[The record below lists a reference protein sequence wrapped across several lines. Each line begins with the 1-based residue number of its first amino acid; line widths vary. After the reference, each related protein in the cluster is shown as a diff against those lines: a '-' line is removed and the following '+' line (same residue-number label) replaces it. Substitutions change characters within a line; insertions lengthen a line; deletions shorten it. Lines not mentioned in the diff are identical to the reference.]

1 MELGSKQN
9 NAFLKGVRRAAGS
22 GKPTEDGFVVAEGPH
37 LLQEA
42 LRSSWSVEKVLTTVH
57 GWERYRELFH
67 GLENNTVKVSS
78 RAFAATAST
87 ETAQEVL
94 TLLRPHEWSGDE
106 VWRQPALLI
115 ALDAIQDPGN
125 AGTIVR
131 SAEAFGATG
140 IIFLEGC
147 VRVSNGKFLR
157 ASAGSIFRLPFL
169 EEIRAET
176 LIRQAAQNRINQYA
190 LTASG
195 KVKITEVDFRRPC
208 CLIVGNEGSGI
219 SEELLAQARPIS
231 IPMSKVES
239 LNAAVACSL
248 ALFEAYKQRAL

>member
-1 MELGSKQN
+1 MELGSTQ
-9 NAFLKGVRRAAGS
+9 NAFLKDVRRAAIS
-22 GKPTEDGFVVAEGPH
+22 GKPTEEGFIVAEGPH

-42 LRSSWSVEKVLTTVH
+42 LRSSWSVKKVLTTAD
-57 GWERYRELFH
+57 GLERYQELLH
-67 GLENNTVKVSS
+67 RIQAEIVKVSS
-78 RAFAATAST
+78 RAFTATAST
-87 ETAQEVL
+87 ENAQEVL
-94 TLLRPHEWSGDE
+94 TLLRPREWSGDE
-106 VWRQPALLI
+106 VWRQPALLV

-140 IIFLEGC
+140 VIFLKGC

-169 EEIRAET
+169 EEIHAET
-176 LIRQAAQNRINQYA
+176 LIRQAAQNRINKYA

-195 KVKITEVDFRRPC
+195 KVMITEIGLSRSC
-208 CLIVGNEGSGI
+208 CLIIGNEGAGI
-219 SEELLAQARPIS
+219 SEELLAQAQPVS

-248 ALFEAYKQRAL
+248 ALFEAYKQRVL

>member
-1 MELGSKQN
+1 MELESTQ
-9 NAFLKGVRRAAGS
+9 NAFLKSVRRAAAN
-22 GKPTEDGFVVAEGPH
+22 GKATEDGLVVAEGPH

-42 LRSSWSVEKVLTTVH
+42 LRSSWSVEKILTTAN
-57 GWERYRELFH
+57 GLERYRELLH
-67 GLENNTVKVSS
+67 VARAEIIKVSS

-87 ETAQEVL
+87 ETAQEIL
-94 TLLRPHEWSGDE
+94 TLLRPREWSEDE
-106 VWRQPALLI
+106 VWGQPALLI
-115 ALDAIQDPGN
+115 ALDALQDPGN

-140 IIFLEGC
+140 VIFLAGC

-169 EEIRAET
+169 EEIRAEN
-176 LIRQAAQNRINQYA
+176 LIRQAAQNRIRKYA

-195 KVKITEVDFRRPC
+195 RTMLTEADLSCSC
-208 CLIVGNEGSGI
+208 CLITGNEGAGL
-219 SEELLAQARPIS
+219 SEELLAQAQPVS

-248 ALFEAYKQRAL
+248 ALFEAYKQRTL

>member
-1 MELGSKQN
+1 MELGSTQ
-9 NAFLKGVRRAAGS
+9 NAFLKSVRRAAAS
-22 GKPTEDGFVVAEGPH
+22 GKMTEDGLIVAEGPH

-42 LRSSWSVEKVLTTVH
+42 LRSSWSVEKILTTAN
-57 GWERYRELFH
+57 GLERYREL
-67 GLENNTVKVSS
+67 LYSSRVEIIRVSS
-78 RAFAATAST
+78 RVFAATAST

-94 TLLRPHEWSGDE
+94 TLLRPREWSGDE
-106 VWRQPALLI
+106 VWRQPALLV
-115 ALDAIQDPGN
+115 ALDALQDPGN

-140 IIFLEGC
+140 VIFLAGC

-169 EEIRAET
+169 EEIHAEN
-176 LIRQAAQNRINQYA
+176 LIRQAAQKRIRKYA
-190 LTASG
+190 LTAAGRTMSTEADLSG
-195 KVKITEVDFRRPC
+195 SC
-208 CLIVGNEGSGI
+208 CLITGNEGAGL
-219 SEELLAQARPIS
+219 SEELLAQAQPVS

-248 ALFEAYKQRAL
+248 ALFEAYKQRTL

>member
-1 MELGSKQN
+1 MELGSVQN
-9 NAFLKGVRRAAGS
+9 EFLKGVRRAATT
-22 GKPTEDGFVVAEGPH
+22 GKLTEDGLVVAEGPH

-42 LRSSWSVEKVLTTVH
+42 LRSSWTVEKVLTTAN
-57 GWERYRELFH
+57 GLERYRELLH
-67 GLENNTVKVSS
+67 ASNIEIVRVSS

-94 TLLRPHEWSGDE
+94 TLLRPREWSGDE
-106 VWRQPALLI
+106 VWRQPSLLV
-115 ALDAIQDPGN
+115 AFDAMQDPGN
-125 AGTIVR
+125 AGTAVR

-140 IIFLEGC
+140 LFFLQGC

-169 EEIRAET
+169 EEIRAGD
-176 LIRQAAQNRINQYA
+176 LIRQAAQNRIKLYA

-195 KVKITEVDFRRPC
+195 KVRVTQVDLSRSC
-208 CLIVGNEGSGI
+208 CLMIGNEGAGL
-219 SEELLAQARPIS
+219 SEELLAQAQSVS
-231 IPMSKVES
+231 IPMVKVES

-248 ALFEAYKQRAL
+248 ALFEAYKQRTL